1 MNSSPRSRR
10 SGLSR
15 GDAPGECQVEC
26 LPRLLTHPTVSRLAC
41 DLDGGVQH
49 PSPPRCFHDEGSPV
63 ADVRHRRGDDGQF
76 VEIVGLDLLQGVTAR
91 SSSSTNSTSQGLPRS
106 TMVVSASNKT
116 PSR

>member
-1 MNSSPRSRR
+1 M
-10 SGLSR
+10 
-15 GDAPGECQVEC
+15 
-26 LPRLLTHPTVSRLAC
+26 
-41 DLDGGVQH
+41 
-49 PSPPRCFHDEGSPV
+49 